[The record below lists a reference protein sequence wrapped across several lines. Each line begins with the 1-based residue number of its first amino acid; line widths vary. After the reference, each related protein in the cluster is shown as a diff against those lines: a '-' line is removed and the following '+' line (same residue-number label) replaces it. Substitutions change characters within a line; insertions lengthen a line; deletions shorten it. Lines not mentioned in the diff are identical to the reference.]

1 MNVYDHQFYPAKVL
15 ELYELEKNYYRKQ
28 VHYKVP
34 LKAGT
39 DEASQKENELE
50 QKLEQEEIE
59 NSRPLTDEEKQ
70 LKEEL
75 MQKGYSNWN
84 RRDFHHFILLSTK
97 YGRNSIRLIALE
109 FEDKTEEEVREY
121 AKAFWQ
127 NYQEI
132 DGYERYINQIEQ
144 GEEKIIKVKIQKE
157 ALRRKLSQYRYP
169 LQELVLKFPPAS
181 TNKRVFSEEE
191 DRFCW
196 YNYTGLALTCPMCMI
211 VFEKQYDNL
220 RYFNLISFS
229 KAEMLVRYLEGVTH
243 YWDVY

>member
-1 MNVYDHQFYPAKVL
+1 MNW
-15 ELYELEKNYYRKQ
+15 KNYYRKQ

-59 NSRPLTDEEKQ
+59 NSRSLTDEEKQ

-121 AKAFWQ
+121 AKSILA
-127 NYQEI
+127 
-132 DGYERYINQIEQ
+132 
-144 GEEKIIKVKIQKE
+144 
-157 ALRRKLSQYRYP
+157 
-169 LQELVLKFPPAS
+169 ELP
-181 TNKRVFSEEE
+181 R
-191 DRFCW
+191 D
-196 YNYTGLALTCPMCMI
+196 
-211 VFEKQYDNL
+211 
-220 RYFNLISFS
+220 
-229 KAEMLVRYLEGVTH
+229 
-243 YWDVY
+243 

>member
-1 MNVYDHQFYPAKVL
+1 
-15 ELYELEKNYYRKQ
+15 
-28 VHYKVP
+28 
-34 LKAGT
+34 
-39 DEASQKENELE
+39 
-50 QKLEQEEIE
+50 
-59 NSRPLTDEEKQ
+59 
-70 LKEEL
+70 

-191 DRFCW
+191 DRF
-196 YNYTGLALTCPMCMI
+196 L
-211 VFEKQYDNL
+211 
-220 RYFNLISFS
+220 
-229 KAEMLVRYLEGVTH
+229 LVQLYRFGIDLP
-243 YWDVY
+243 DVYDRIREAIRQSPLFQLDFFFQSRNAGEISRRCNTLLGCILKEISPEQSSMPATNGKRSKDSTPEVKNKKQKQT